1 MRLWLIERTDDT
13 DYDETNAILVRA
25 VDEGAARVMA
35 LAPNH
40 RYPNEREYE
49 GFRPDNLKITEVTA
63 EGEPEVIIVDFLRG

>member
-13 DYDETNAILVRA
+13 DYDETDAILVRA
-25 VDEGAARVMA
+25 VDEGAARAMA
-35 LAPNH
+35 LAPH
-40 RYPNEREYE
+40 PHYPAEQEHE